1 MRNIKF
7 VTNAFFFENLFFRRL
22 FLNLKFRF
30 IIVIISKNELQLT
43 QQCLKLNVIMRFF
56 QSI

>member
-1 MRNIKF
+1 MRNIEF
-7 VTNAFFFENLFFRRL
+7 VTNTFFFENLFFRCL

-56 QSI
+56 QLI